1 LHPWTDGGTEGVAEI
16 RIPTRRTVMDKK
28 QANRR
33 PDEKPAE
40 QGKGRFETGKPEP
53 GSRMPEFPE
62 GGKRFG
68 QPEGLPVDKPT
79 NDKQA
84 AKPGAWSGGK
94 NILDGDR
101 SDRDSGRPIQLEDD
115 AERESFPAGQR
126 GQADAKRDQGG
137 RPQEGTEDRK
147 HHEAEKTKR

>member
-1 LHPWTDGGTEGVAEI
+1 
-16 RIPTRRTVMDKK
+16 MDKK

-40 QGKGRFETGKPEP
+40 QGKGRFESSK
-53 GSRMPEFPE
+53 PE
-62 GGKRFG
+62 GGKRLG

-79 NDKQA
+79 NDKPA

-126 GQADAKRDQGG
+126 GQADANRDQGG